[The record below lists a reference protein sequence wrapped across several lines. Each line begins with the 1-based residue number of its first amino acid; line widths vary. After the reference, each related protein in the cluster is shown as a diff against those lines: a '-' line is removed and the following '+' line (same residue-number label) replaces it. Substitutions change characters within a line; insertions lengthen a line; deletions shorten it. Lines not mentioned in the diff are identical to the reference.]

1 MIMTIDML
9 MRMRKKM
16 RKMMMLMKMMRMMR
30 MMRIAMIP
38 MIKSCKWRT
47 PLRHLYCP
55 WGADTGRP
63 SRKDL
68 DLDFQQPARRS
79 YEWLG
84 SAKLLRS

>member
-1 MIMTIDML
+1 MHLEEEDEEGDVDGET
-9 MRMRKKM
+9 
-16 RKMMMLMKMMRMMR
+16 MRMM
-30 MMRIAMIP
+30 MIP
-38 MIKSCKWRT
+38 MIWVIKSCKWCT

-79 YEWLG
+79 YEWPG

>member
-1 MIMTIDML
+1 MHLEEEDEEGDVDGET
-9 MRMRKKM
+9 
-16 RKMMMLMKMMRMMR
+16 MRMM
-30 MMRIAMIP
+30 MIP
-38 MIKSCKWRT
+38 MIWVIKSCKWRT

-79 YEWLG
+79 YEWPG

>member
-1 MIMTIDML
+1 MMTLVTYIG
-9 MRMRKKM
+9 RKKM
-16 RKMMMLMKMMRMMR
+16 KKVMMLKVRTMGMRMM
-30 MMRIAMIP
+30 MIP
-38 MIKSCKWRT
+38 VIWVIKSCKWRT

-79 YEWLG
+79 YEWPG

>member
-1 MIMTIDML
+1 MMTLVTYIGRKKKKKVMML
-9 MRMRKKM
+9 KVRTMRMR
-16 RKMMMLMKMMRMMR
+16 MMMILM
-30 MMRIAMIP
+30 IWV
-38 MIKSCKWRT
+38 IKSCKWRT

-79 YEWLG
+79 YEWPG
-84 SAKLLRS
+84 SAKLLTS